1 MYPIMIGELRNMTST
16 LDGLQYASD
25 HTTCLVQIVTKL
37 AKGVKVRLIFDKNNF
52 LNSSCARQAPR
63 MLELFENQCD
73 MKVMKPT
80 DGGNFACMHVKALCF
95 DRKTLL
101 TGSVNMTHNGLE
113 NNKEHMY
120 RITEPTAVAEVLTDF
135 EALWAQAE
143 PVTQKLIDDMMS
155 RHALRTDKET
165 DKPRSKSVSRSLS
178 RSLSNEFEVVC
189 NQGRHR
195 STVRASAAAAAQGDE
210 QGVLQ
215 LGSLQE

>member
-1 MYPIMIGELRNMTST
+1 MTST

-25 HTTCLVQIVTKL
+25 HTTCLVQILTKL
-37 AKGVKVRLIFDKNNF
+37 SKGVRVRLIFDKKNF
-52 LNSSCARQAPR
+52 LDSSCARQAPR
-63 MLELFENQCD
+63 MQELFENKCD

-135 EALWAQAE
+135 ESVWAEAE
-143 PVTQKLIDDMMS
+143 TVTQRLIDEMMS
-155 RHALRTDKET
+155 RHAKRQDKDT
-165 DKPRSKSVSRSLS
+165 GKTRSKSVSRSLS
-178 RSLSNEFEVVC
+178 RSLSHEFDNSLGSVSIAC

-195 STVRASAAAAAQGDE
+195 SSAMVSELVAAAASQIDANGT
-210 QGVLQ
+210 LQ
-215 LGSLQE
+215 LGTLQE